1 MTHAQEH
8 AQFVRLGVDPNLLDL
23 AEDLAEREARALLA
37 RGLPYPDAVQQG
49 AESAMEFLRLMGGIP
64 DELMTPI
71 PDEFGPTR

>member
-8 AQFVRLGVDPNLLDL
+8 DQFVRLGVDPNLLDL

-37 RGLPYPDAVQQG
+37 RGLSCADAVQQG

-64 DELMTPI
+64 DE
-71 PDEFGPTR
+71 FGPTR